1 VRTAL
6 LGPTL
11 FLTGQTATRW
21 FADCS
26 HSHWTGEPAAKC
38 DLQPP

>member
-1 VRTAL
+1 MRTAL

-21 FADCS
+21 FADCT
-26 HSHWTGEPAAKC
+26 HLTI
-38 DLQPP
+38 PPCRKPRSKYGT